1 MSGAL
6 DTPVTVILFNRPD
19 RVRDLIDVLRVVRPR
34 HVLVVAD
41 GPRDGHPTDV
51 DSCAAAREAISGI
64 DWSCQVEHE
73 FAESNLG
80 CDRRVQTGLAWVFSR
95 VDRTIILE
103 DDVLPSIDF
112 FAWMERMLDAHAAD
126 EKVAMVSGHN
136 PLARWGSEGCDHLRT
151 VRGSVWGWAT
161 WSRAWRQVESVDLS
175 GDPASAD
182 GDIGRLVSDPVL
194 AEHLAIYLESW
205 RKGELAAWDIVWGLK
220 RTLAGMC
227 AVVSPA
233 NLVRNMGL
241 GAGATRTHQVHAMA
255 ADLPVFPASM
265 HGVQRAASAEEAR
278 ALDRASVLLEL
289 LGSCVNPAM
298 ASRLAQS
305 VHAGA
310 ALPMDRRM
318 RHHLLPFRHAAESLA
333 ALDHLVA
340 AGLGPHGIEGLH
352 DALYRSIR
360 VEGAP

>member
-1 MSGAL
+1 MSAAL
-6 DTPVTVILFNRPD
+6 DTPVAVILFNRPD
-19 RVRDLIDVLRVVRPR
+19 RVRDLIGVLRAVRPR

-64 DWSCQVEHE
+64 DWPCQVECE
-73 FAESNLG
+73 FAVSNLG
-80 CDRRVQTGLAWVFSR
+80 CDRRVQTGLVWVFSQ
-95 VDRTIILE
+95 VDRAIILE

-126 EKVAMVSGHN
+126 EQVAMVSGHN
-136 PLARWGSEGCDHLRT
+136 PLARWGSPGCDHLRT
-151 VRGSVWGWAT
+151 LRGSVWGWAT
-161 WSRAWRQVESVDLS
+161 WSRAWHRVDSVDLS

-182 GDIGRLVSDPVL
+182 GDIGRLVSDSVL

-227 AVVSPA
+227 TVVSPV
-233 NLVRNMGL
+233 NLVRNTGL
-241 GAGATRTHQVHAMA
+241 GAGATRTQHVHAMA
-255 ADLPVFPASM
+255 ADLPVFPACI
-265 HGVQRAASAEEAR
+265 HGVQRAASANEAR

-333 ALDHLVA
+333 ALDHRVA
-340 AGLGPHGIEGLH
+340 HGLDRRGVEELH
-352 DALYRSIR
+352 DALQGLIR
-360 VEGAP
+360 RGGAS